1 MHTDEY
7 EISIHREMTLCRK
20 FIKRL
25 ATAIS
30 RMEDRYGMKTEA
42 LLAILEKGT
51 PAENKRDFPE
61 WRDCHL
67 ELQVWRQRLRE
78 YEEALEIVKQT

>member
-25 ATAIS
+25 GNAVCE
-30 RMEDRYGMKTEA
+30 REKQYGMKTET
-42 LLAILEKGT
+42 LLHVLEQDR
-51 PAENKRDFPE
+51 PAEHNRHFLD
-61 WRDCHL
+61 WRDDHL
-67 ELQVWRQRLRE
+67 ELQIWIQRLKD
-78 YEEALEIVKQT
+78 YEDALRMVEET